1 MTMPLHVVVS
11 GQFFKYY
18 LDKEQ
23 DVTTKHP
30 ARHGAS
36 STMKLEW
43 FVHIRTILVTYRY
56 PRFK

>member
-1 MTMPLHVVVS
+1 MPVHVVVS
-11 GQFFKYY
+11 GHFYFKYY

>member
-1 MTMPLHVVVS
+1 MPVHVVVS
-11 GQFFKYY
+11 GHFYFKYY

-23 DVTTKHP
+23 DVTIKHP
-30 ARHGAS
+30 AMHGAR

-56 PRFK
+56 P